1 MRQATKIVQKIKP
14 GGGFSHIFHVSLLA
28 VLPVLLLI
36 LVSLDFATLALG
48 LVVLSKWRMFAVKPR
63 FWLVNIRA
71 NLVDLLVG
79 FSVVLFMAHD
89 TTFTWQI
96 AWTVGYT
103 IWLTVIKPGSTIFMN
118 ALQAMIALLLSMM
131 ALYLVAGDAPLYV
144 QVAGTAIIC
153 YGTAHHFLTSF
164 DEPYTKFL
172 SNMWAFMGAT
182 VSWVL
187 GHWLLYYG
195 ILSQPTLIIVVL
207 GYGLAGLYYFD
218 HRDKLSRV
226 IKLEFA
232 FIVAAIVFINI
243 VALAISGMRSSII

>member
-1 MRQATKIVQKIKP
+1 MRQATKLARKLKP
-14 GGGFSHIFHVSLLA
+14 GGGFSHIFHISLLA
-28 VLPVLLLI
+28 VLPVVILI
-36 LVSLDFATLALG
+36 LVRLDFATIALG
-48 LVVLSKWRMFAVKPR
+48 MVVISKWRMFAVKPR

-71 NLVDLLVG
+71 NIVDILVG

-89 TTFTWQI
+89 PSFTWQV
-96 AWTVGYT
+96 AWAFGYT

-144 QVAGTAIIC
+144 LVAGIAVIC

-172 SNMWAFMGAT
+172 ANMWAFMGAAI
-182 VSWVL
+182 SWVL

-218 HRDKLSRV
+218 HHDKLSRI
-226 IKLEFA
+226 IKMEFA

-243 VALAISGMRSSII
+243 IALAISGMRSSII